1 MSPFSLFVTYL
12 LIWWMTLFVILPMG
26 IKGQA
31 ESGEVI
37 KGSEP
42 GAPVDANTKGKFKQT
57 TILATIIW
65 VFVNA
70 IIWSGIFNWDQM
82 AVLLGLNAS

>member
-12 LIWWMTLFVILPMG
+12 LIWWMTLFAILPMG

-42 GAPVDANTKGKFKQT
+42 GAPVDANIKCKFKQT